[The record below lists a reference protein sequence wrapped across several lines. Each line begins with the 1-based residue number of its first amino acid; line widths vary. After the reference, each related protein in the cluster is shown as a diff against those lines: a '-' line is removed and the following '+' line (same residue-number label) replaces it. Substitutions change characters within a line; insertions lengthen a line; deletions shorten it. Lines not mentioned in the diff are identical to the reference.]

1 MYNIAQFFFV
11 FGYNEPISY
20 KEKIMTQVDIKAE
33 VQSPNFVAALPKWAL
48 VTLMLAVVVI
58 IIGGGAFTTW
68 VFSQSTAQKVKEIND
83 LKFLLLPQ
91 VTAVVPVVPGV
102 TAAEVKALLEGV
114 EAKALAQ
121 SRKDLL
127 DAQAKKP

>member
-1 MYNIAQFFFV
+1 
-11 FGYNEPISY
+11 
-20 KEKIMTQVDIKAE
+20 MTQVDIKAE